1 MMKSEQDALKE
12 AMIKMSKLALLG
24 DMAPGIAHEV
34 NNPIAVIIG
43 RAEILLSQIQEGPV
57 EPAMLTKSISKINEM
72 AQRVSKIIEAMRK
85 VSKAAKQSE
94 ITNQSL
100 KIIFEEVLSLCT
112 EKMRKSLIQLEI
124 QEIPEDL
131 NVVANYSSVSFTLMS
146 LIFNCLDEL
155 TKLPEDQR
163 NVWINFEL
171 VDDHVLIKVRDSGR
185 GLNPEVQKNLFSP
198 FNSTRPDAAGLS
210 LYIAKGLMNEM
221 GGALEFDSSSAQT
234 TFILKLTRA

>member
-1 MMKSEQDALKE
+1 MKSEQDALKE
-12 AMIKMSKLALLG
+12 AMIKMSKLALIG

-57 EPAMLTKSISKINEM
+57 DPAMLTKSISKINEM

-100 KIIFEEVLSLCT
+100 KLIFDEVLSLCT
-112 EKMRKSLIQLEI
+112 EKIRKSLIQLEI
-124 QEIPEDL
+124 QDIPEDL
-131 NVVANYSSVSFTLMS
+131 KVVANYSSISFTLMS
-146 LIFNCLDEL
+146 LIFNCLEEL

-163 NVWINFEL
+163 NLWINY
-171 VDDHVLIKVRDSGR
+171 DLIEDSILIRVKDSGR
-185 GLNPEVQKNLFSP
+185 GPSPEIQKKLFTP
-198 FNSTRPDAAGLS
+198 FNSSRPEAAGLS
-210 LYIAKGLMNEM
+210 LYLAKGLMEEM
-221 GGALEFDSSSAQT
+221 GGSLEFDATATQT
-234 TFILKLTRA
+234 TFVLKLTRS